1 MSCFL
6 LKKSDQKTLLFFC
19 VLCVVVYWF
28 VFEKTTCLRRCQKQN
43 IRSES
48 FWRGGIFE
56 ENLLLCIPLILLMQ
70 FSQGYPQSLKCKT
83 CSFYQSIP
91 YRKFP
96 LVLGSSFIDV
106 VFFLRV
112 FMGTW
117 KARCLLSNNFS
128 LVTWTLVYA

>member
-6 LKKSDQKTLLFFC
+6 LKKSDQKTFFFLRVMCCRLLVCFWKNN
-19 VLCVVVYWF
+19 L
-28 VFEKTTCLRRCQKQN
+28 FEALSKTKNKKRKFLKGWN
-43 IRSES
+43 L
-48 FWRGGIFE
+48 WG
-56 ENLLLCIPLILLMQ
+56 NLLLCIPLILLMQ

-112 FMGTW
+112 FMGTR
-117 KARCLLSNNFS
+117 KTRCLLSNNFS
-128 LVTWTLVYA
+128 LVTWTVVHA

>member
-6 LKKSDQKTLLFFC
+6 LKKSDQKIFFFC

-28 VFEKTTCLRRCQKQN
+28 VFEKKLVWGVVKNKKLEAKVFEGVESLRKSS
-43 IRSES
+43 I
-48 FWRGGIFE
+48 
-56 ENLLLCIPLILLMQ
+56 CIPLILIMQ